1 VSRGQFDIARAH
13 AVVTGASRSIG
24 AGLAAELARRGA
36 RVTVVARSR
45 EPLEALAK
53 DVGGHAYPA
62 DLTDRSAVEAL
73 VPAVEDRYGPV
84 DLLVNNAGMVD
95 VAPFWEL
102 TAEQVHA
109 TLQLNLGTP
118 LELTRQVLPG
128 MLKRRRGYVVN
139 VSSFGALSVVPT
151 VAPYCTSKAGLAHF
165 TATVQRELRGSP
177 VQVMIAHLGQVDGTE
192 MMADAFGSP
201 PILVATRRLDRI
213 GIVPGVSIDQV
224 ARGVCDAVTA
234 GRASVVIPKRMTPVH
249 EIRELPNRLND
260 LLTAG
265 AEAKLELP

>member
-1 VSRGQFDIARAH
+1 MNRSRFRIGGAH
-13 AVVTGASRSIG
+13 ALVTGASRSIG
-24 AGLAAELARRGA
+24 AGLATELVRRGA
-36 RVTVVARSR
+36 RVTLVARSK
-45 EPLEALAK
+45 EPLAEVAEHI
-53 DVGGHAYPA
+53 GGNAHPA
-62 DLTDRSAVEAL
+62 DLTDRAAVRAL
-73 VPAVEDRYGPV
+73 VPAVEDRFGPV

-102 TAEQVHA
+102 SADQVHA
-109 TLQLNLGTP
+109 TLQLNLATP

-128 MLKRRRGYVVN
+128 MLARRRGFVVN

-177 VQVMIAHLGQVDGTE
+177 VQVMIAHLGQVDGTD
-192 MMADAFGSP
+192 MMADAFASP
-201 PILVATRRLDRI
+201 PILVASRRLGRLRV
-213 GIVPGVSIDQV
+213 VPGVTISDV
-224 ARGVCDAVTA
+224 ARKVCDAIAA
-234 GRASVVIPKRMTPVH
+234 GRASVVIPKQMTAVH

-265 AEAKLELP
+265 AESRLDLP